1 MEFGIRN
8 LEVNM
13 MFHKNSYLIRAIFAI
28 LSGIIFYVGCSDDS
42 SPAAPE
48 KTTGTLKTVIL
59 SAVNSSAIESA
70 NVVLYNADNNE
81 AILRKS
87 SNSNGECSFECDPG
101 NYFVRISAQGY
112 NSSPPE
118 NNTPIPFA
126 VDKGE
131 NISRDFHLNPLDVSQ
146 PGQISGYVTPVVN
159 NILIIAEETDGSRYS
174 SVTGPDGYFV
184 LFNLPYGG
192 YSLLAYKAGYEAET
206 VPETVLS
213 SNTPSASATIKLK
226 QVSGATLRGK
236 VTFLASENSVV
247 DISLVD
253 PATFSA
259 VPGLSTFSDTSGLDY
274 EINNIPSGTFLAW
287 ASFMNDGYVMDPDWI
302 FKNPDVL
309 SVTFTES
316 DTLELNFSV
325 TDAVIINSPTNPPD
339 SMYPV
344 IADST
349 TPTFSWDEY
358 PSAKEYIIEVRKM
371 NGEIIWGGFNA
382 DGSINHHKIDAQTS
396 SVLFNFDETASET
409 LQKGAIYQWKVY
421 ADDSRDNGVQ
431 TLISASEDLLGIFE
445 IP

>member
-1 MEFGIRN
+1 
-8 LEVNM
+8 
-13 MFHKNSYLIRAIFAI
+13 MFHKSNYLIRSIFTI
-28 LSGIIFYVGCSDDS
+28 LLSLVIYVGCSDDS
-42 SPAAPE
+42 NPVEPE
-48 KTTGTLKTVIL
+48 KTTGTLKTIIL
-59 SAVNSSAIESA
+59 SATNSSGIANA

-87 SNSNGECSFECDPG
+87 SASNGECSFECDPG

-126 VDKGE
+126 IDKGE
-131 NISRDFHLNPLDVSQ
+131 NLTREFNLNPLDVSQ
-146 PGQISGYVTPVVN
+146 PGQISGYVNPVVN
-159 NILIIAEETDGSRYS
+159 NILVIAEESDGSRYS
-174 SVTGPDGYFV
+174 TITGPDGYFV

-192 YSLLAYKAGYEAET
+192 YSLHAYKAGYEAET
-206 VPETVLS
+206 VVEKVL
-213 SNTPSASATIKLK
+213 SASAPSATATITLK
-226 QVSGATLRGK
+226 QVSGATLQGK

-253 PATFSA
+253 PATLSA

-302 FKNPDVL
+302 FKNPGVL
-309 SVTFTES
+309 NVTFTEGDS
-316 DTLELNFSV
+316 LELNFSV
-325 TDAVIINSPTNPPD
+325 TDAVIINSPTNPSD
-339 SMYPV
+339 SIYAV

-349 TPTFSWDEY
+349 TPTFNWDEY

-396 SVLFNFDETASET
+396 NVLYNFDGTASET
-409 LQKGAIYQWKVY
+409 LKAGEIYQWKIY
-421 ADDSRDNGVQ
+421 ADDDRNNGVQ

>member
-1 MEFGIRN
+1 MTLKIHHWISLTFIIVVG
-8 LEVNM
+8 V
-13 MFHKNSYLIRAIFAI
+13 I
-28 LSGIIFYVGCSDDS
+28 LYSGCSDDS
-42 SPAAPE
+42 NPVEPE
-48 KTTGTLKTVIL
+48 KTTGTLKTKVL
-59 SAVNSSAIESA
+59 SATNSSGIANA

-87 SNSNGECSFECDPG
+87 TNNNGECSFEIDPG
-101 NYFVRISAQGY
+101 NFFVRISAQGY
-112 NSSPPE
+112 NTSPPAS
-118 NNTPIPFA
+118 NTPIPFA
-126 VDKGE
+126 VEKGE
-131 NISRDFHLNPLDVSQ
+131 TITREFNLNPLDVSQ
-146 PGQISGYVTPVVN
+146 PGQISGYVNPVIN
-159 NILIIAEETDGSRYS
+159 NVLVIAEESDGSRYS
-174 SVTGPDGYFV
+174 TVTGPDGYFV

-206 VPETVLS
+206 VIEKVLS
-213 SNTPSASATIKLK
+213 SNAPSASATITLK
-226 QVSGATLRGK
+226 QVSGSTLQGK

-287 ASFMNDGYVMDPDWI
+287 ASFKNDGYVMDPDWI
-302 FKNPDVL
+302 FKNPGVL
-309 SVTFTES
+309 IVTFTEG
-316 DTLELNFSV
+316 DTLDLNFSV

-339 SMYPV
+339 SIYAV

-349 TPTFSWDEY
+349 TPTFNWDEY

-382 DGSINHHKIDAQTS
+382 DGSINHHKIDAQIS
-396 SVLFNFDETASET
+396 SILFNFDGTATET
-409 LQKGAIYQWKVY
+409 LKAGEIYQWKVY
-421 ADDSRDNGVQ
+421 ADDDRADGVQ

>member
-1 MEFGIRN
+1 MKVKLVQI
-8 LEVNM
+8 L
-13 MFHKNSYLIRAIFAI
+13 FAI
-28 LSGIIFYVGCSDDS
+28 SLVLIGCSDDS
-42 SPAAPE
+42 NPTAPE

-59 SAVNSSAIESA
+59 SETNSSAIVSA

-87 SNSNGECSFECDPG
+87 SNNNGECSFECDPG
-101 NYFVRISAQGY
+101 NYFVRISAQDF

-118 NNTPIPFA
+118 SNTPIPFA

-131 NISRDFHLNPLDVSQ
+131 NITREFFLNPLDVSQ
-146 PGQISGYVTPVVN
+146 PGQISGSVNPVVN
-159 NILIIAEETDGSRYS
+159 NVLIIAEETDGSRYS
-174 SVTGPDGYFV
+174 TVAGPDGYFV

-206 VPETVLS
+206 AIEKVLS
-213 SNTPSASATIKLK
+213 SSAPSASATITLK
-226 QVSGATLRGK
+226 EVSGATLQGK

-253 PATFSA
+253 PATLSA

-302 FKNPDVL
+302 FKNPGVL
-309 SVTFTES
+309 NVTFSEG
-316 DTLELNFSV
+316 DTLDLNFSV

-339 SMYPV
+339 SIYSV

-349 TPTFSWDEY
+349 TPTFNWDEY

-409 LQKGAIYQWKVY
+409 LKTGEIYQWKVY
-421 ADDSRDNGVQ
+421 ADDDRADGVQ

>member
-1 MEFGIRN
+1 MERK
-8 LEVNM
+8 NM
-13 MFHKNSYLIRAIFAI
+13 TLKFHYLIRLI
-28 LSGIIFYVGCSDDS
+28 LIIVVGVILYSGCSDDNN
-42 SPAAPE
+42 PVEPE

-59 SAVNSSAIESA
+59 NSTTSSSIANA

-81 AILRKS
+81 AILRKA
-87 SNSNGECSFECDPG
+87 SNSNGECSFEWDPG

-131 NISRDFHLNPLDVSQ
+131 NITREFFLNPLDVSQ
-146 PGQISGYVTPVVN
+146 PGQISGSVNPVIN
-159 NILIIAEETDGSRYS
+159 NVLIIAEETNGSRYS
-174 SVTGPDGYFV
+174 TVTGPDGYFV

-192 YSLLAYKAGYEAET
+192 YTLLAYKAGYEAET
-206 VPETVLS
+206 AIEKVLS
-213 SNTPSASATIKLK
+213 SSAPSASATITLK
-226 QVSGATLRGK
+226 EVSGATLQGK
-236 VTFLASENSVV
+236 VTFLASENSIV

-274 EINNIPSGTFLAW
+274 EINTIPSGTFLAW
-287 ASFMNDGYVMDPDWI
+287 ASFKNDGYVMDPDWI
-302 FKNPDVL
+302 FKNPGVL
-309 SVTFTES
+309 SVTFTEG
-316 DTLELNFSV
+316 DTLDLDFSV

-339 SMYPV
+339 SIYAV

-349 TPTFSWDEY
+349 TPSFNWDEY

-371 NGEIIWGGFNA
+371 NGYIIWGGFNA

-396 SVLFNFDETASET
+396 SVLFNFDGTASET
-409 LQKGAIYQWKVY
+409 LKTGEIYQWKVY
-421 ADDSRDNGVQ
+421 ADDDRADGVQ
-431 TLISASEDLLGIFE
+431 TLISASEDLLGLFE

>member
-1 MEFGIRN
+1 MTLKI
-8 LEVNM
+8 
-13 MFHKNSYLIRAIFAI
+13 YQLIRLI
-28 LSGIIFYVGCSDDS
+28 LIIVVSVILYSGCSDDS
-42 SPAAPE
+42 NPAEPE
-48 KTTGTLKTVIL
+48 KTTGTLKTVVL
-59 SAVNSSAIESA
+59 NATNSSGITNA

-87 SNSNGECSFECDPG
+87 SNSSGECSFECDPG
-101 NYFVRISAQGY
+101 NYFVRISAQGF

-126 VDKGE
+126 VDKSE
-131 NISRDFHLNPLDVSQ
+131 NITREFFLNPLNISQ
-146 PGQISGYVTPVVN
+146 PGQISGSVNPVVN
-159 NILIIAEETDGSRYS
+159 NVLIIAEEADGSRYS
-174 SVTGPDGYFV
+174 TVTGPDGYFV

-206 VPETVLS
+206 VTEKVLS
-213 SNTPSASATIKLK
+213 SSTPSASATITLK
-226 QVSGATLRGK
+226 QVSGATLQGK

-309 SVTFTES
+309 EVAFTEN
-316 DTLELNFSV
+316 DTLDLNFSV
-325 TDAVIINSPTNPPD
+325 TGAITINSPTNPPD
-339 SMYPV
+339 SIYAV
-344 IADST
+344 VADST
-349 TPTFSWDEY
+349 TPTFNWDEY

-371 NGEIIWGGFNA
+371 NGEIIWGGFNP

-396 SVLFNFDETASET
+396 SVLFNFDGTASET
-409 LQKGAIYQWKVY
+409 LQAGEIYQWKVY
-421 ADDSRDNGVQ
+421 ADDSRDSDVQ
-431 TLISASEDLLGIFE
+431 TLISASEDLVGIFE
-445 IP
+445 IQ

>member
-1 MEFGIRN
+1 MTLKFYN
-8 LEVNM
+8 LIGL
-13 MFHKNSYLIRAIFAI
+13 FLIISLGFI
-28 LSGIIFYVGCSDDS
+28 LYSGCSDDS
-42 SPAAPE
+42 NPAAPE

-59 SAVNSSAIESA
+59 GATNSSGIVNA

-87 SNSNGECSFECDPG
+87 SNSSGECSFECDPG

-131 NISRDFHLNPLDVSQ
+131 NISREFFLNPLDVSQ
-146 PGQISGYVTPVVN
+146 PGQISGSVNPVVN
-159 NILIIAEETDGSRYS
+159 NVLIIAEETDGSRYS
-174 SVTGPDGYFV
+174 TVTGPDGYFV
-184 LFNLPYGG
+184 LFNLSYGS

-206 VPETVLS
+206 VIEKVLS
-213 SNTPSASATIKLK
+213 SGTPSASAAITLK
-226 QVSGATLRGK
+226 QVSGATLKGK

-259 VPGLSTFSDTSGLDY
+259 VPGLSTFSDTTGLDY

-287 ASFMNDGYVMDPDWI
+287 ASFKNDGYVMDPDWI
-302 FKNPDVL
+302 FRNSSIL
-309 SVTFTES
+309 NVTFTGS
-316 DTLELNFSV
+316 DTINLNFSV
-325 TDAVIINSPTNPPD
+325 TGAITINSPTNPPD
-339 SMYPV
+339 SIYAV

-349 TPTFSWDEY
+349 TPVFTWTEY
-358 PSAKEYIIEVRKM
+358 PSTKEYIIEVRKM
-371 NGEIIWGGFNA
+371 NGEIIWGGFNSDGTVNHSPIDFHTTSVIYNF
-382 DGSINHHKIDAQTS
+382 DGS
-396 SVLFNFDETASET
+396 ASET
-409 LQKGAIYQWKVY
+409 LQAGEIYQWKVY
-421 ADDSRDNGVQ
+421 ADFYGTLGVQ
-431 TLISASEDLLGIFE
+431 QLISASEDLMGIFE